1 MNKTYT
7 TLQAA
12 KKIGVS
18 FRTINRWLALDLI
31 RPSQGIPY
39 GGGRRLWVFSDDDIA
54 KGRQLKS
61 TLKPGRKSKC
71 TTSAKTNG
79 DPRK

>member
-18 FRTINRWLALDLI
+18 FRTLNRWLAVGLI
-31 RPSQGIPY
+31 RPAAVPY
-39 GGGRRLWVFSDDDIA
+39 GGGRFLWVFSDDDIA
-54 KGRQLKS
+54 KGRKIKSEQHPGPKPKS
-61 TLKPGRKSKC
+61 TI
-71 TTSAKTNG
+71 SAKAKG